1 MVYYRMFNKKK
12 GEKMKTIK
20 QLANKLVLEFIGN
33 DNLDFRSEISN
44 HKIMYNKNT
53 FKVIDNFG
61 QNNFENLV
69 IKMLEERA

>member
-1 MVYYRMFNKKK
+1 MA
-12 GEKMKTIK
+12 TIK
-20 QLANKLVLEFIGN
+20 QLANKLVSEFIGN
-33 DNLDFRSEISN
+33 DDLDFRSEISN

-53 FKVIDNFG
+53 LKIIDNFG

>member
-1 MVYYRMFNKKK
+1 MFNKKK
-12 GEKMKTIK
+12 GENKMATIK
-20 QLANKLVLEFIGN
+20 QLANKLVSEFIGN
-33 DNLDFRSEISN
+33 DDLDFRSEISN
-44 HKIMYNKNT
+44 HKIMYDKNT

>member
-1 MVYYRMFNKKK
+1 MFNKKK